1 MLKNRTYRFQ
11 FYFFCILTDE
21 FDNSLQQFN
30 SIQDPDYVYEI
41 NDGDINHNE
50 LILKQNP
57 EK

>member
-11 FYFFCILTDE
+11 FIFFCILTDE

-30 SIQDPDYVYEI
+30 PLQDSDYVYEI